1 MAAEFLSIHP
11 ETPEYRKVKEVVA
24 VLERGGVIAYPTDSV
39 YNFGCSLENKR
50 AIENLAKLKNI
61 KLKKANFSLVCRDL
75 KTMDEYTSPFSR
87 STFKVLNK
95 NLPGPFTFILNAS
108 NQIPKLF
115 DSKKK
120 EIGIRIPDNTIC
132 LEIVEMLGVP
142 LVTTSIHHED
152 EIVEYITDP
161 ELIFEQFEHHIDLVI
176 DGGIGNNEASTVVDC
191 TQDEL
196 VIVRQGIG
204 ELEY

>member
-1 MAAEFLSIHP
+1 MAAKFLPIHP
-11 ETPEYRKVKEVVA
+11 ETPEYRKIQEVIS
-24 VLERGGVIAYPTDSV
+24 VLNKGGIIAYPTDSV
-39 YNFGCSLENKR
+39 YNFGCSLDNKR
-50 AIENLAKLKNI
+50 AIEKLAKLRGI
-61 KLKKANFSLVCRDL
+61 KLKKANFSLVCTDL
-75 KTMDEYTSPFSR
+75 KSIDEYTTPFSR
-87 STFKVLNK
+87 SIFKALNK

-115 DSKKK
+115 DSNKK
-120 EIGIRIPDNTIC
+120 EIGIRIPDNEIC
-132 LEIVEMLGVP
+132 LEIARNLGVP

-161 ELIFEQFEHHIDLVI
+161 EQIFEKFEHQVDLVI
-176 DGGIGNNEASTVVDC
+176 DGGMGNNEPSTVVDC

-196 VIVRQGIG
+196 EIMRQGIG

>member
-1 MAAEFLSIHP
+1 MAAKFLPIHP
-11 ETPEYRKVKEVVA
+11 ETPEYRKIQEVIS
-24 VLERGGVIAYPTDSV
+24 VLNKGGIIAYPTDSV
-39 YNFGCSLENKR
+39 YNFGCSLDNKR
-50 AIENLAKLKNI
+50 AIEKLAKLRGI
-61 KLKKANFSLVCRDL
+61 KLKKANFSLVCTDL
-75 KTMDEYTSPFSR
+75 KSIDEYTTPFSR
-87 STFKVLNK
+87 SIFKALNK

-115 DSKKK
+115 DSNKK
-120 EIGIRIPDNTIC
+120 EIGIRIPDNEIC
-132 LEIVEMLGVP
+132 LEIARNLGVP

-161 ELIFEQFEHHIDLVI
+161 EQIFEKFEHQVDLVI
-176 DGGIGNNEASTVVDC
+176 DGGIGNNEPSTVVDC

-196 VIVRQGIG
+196 EIVRQGIG

>member
-1 MAAEFLSIHP
+1 MAAEFLPIHP
-11 ETPEYRKVKEVVA
+11 ETPEYRKIQEVTS
-24 VLERGGVIAYPTDSV
+24 VLNKGGIIAYPTDSV
-39 YNFGCSLENKR
+39 YNFGCSLDNKR
-50 AIENLAKLKNI
+50 AIEKLAKLKGI
-61 KLKKANFSLVCRDL
+61 KLKKANFSLVCADL
-75 KTMDEYTSPFSR
+75 KSIDEYTTPFSR
-87 STFKVLNK
+87 SIFKVLNK

-115 DSKKK
+115 DSNKK
-120 EIGIRIPDNTIC
+120 EIGIRIPDNEIC
-132 LEIVEMLGVP
+132 LEIVRNLGVP

-161 ELIFEQFEHHIDLVI
+161 EQIFEKFEHQVDMVI
-176 DGGIGNNEASTVVDC
+176 DGGIGNNEPSTVVDC

-196 VIVRQGIG
+196 EILRQGIG

>member
-1 MAAEFLSIHP
+1 LAAEFLPIHP
-11 ETPEYRKVKEVVA
+11 ETPEYRKIQEVIS
-24 VLERGGVIAYPTDSV
+24 VLNEGGIIAYPTDSV
-39 YNFGCSLENKR
+39 YNFGCSLDNKR
-50 AIENLAKLKNI
+50 AIEKLAKLKGI
-61 KLKKANFSLVCRDL
+61 KLKKANFSLVCADL
-75 KTMDEYTSPFSR
+75 KSIDEYTTPFSR
-87 STFKVLNK
+87 SIFKALNK

-115 DSKKK
+115 DSNKK
-120 EIGIRIPDNTIC
+120 EIGIRIPDNEIC
-132 LEIVEMLGVP
+132 LEIVRNLGVP

-161 ELIFEQFEHHIDLVI
+161 EQIFEKFEHQVDLVI
-176 DGGIGNNEASTVVDC
+176 DGGIGNNEPSTVVDC

-196 VIVRQGIG
+196 EILRQGIG

>member
-1 MAAEFLSIHP
+1 MPAESLEIHP
-11 ETPEYRKVKEVVA
+11 ETPEYRKIQEVVA
-24 VLERGGVIAYPTDSV
+24 VLKKGGIIAYPTDSV
-39 YNFGCSLENKR
+39 YNFGCSLNNKR
-50 AIENLAKLKNI
+50 AIEKLAKLKGI
-61 KLKKANFSLVCRDL
+61 KLKKANFSLVCHDL
-75 KTMDEYTSPFSR
+75 KTIDEYTSPFSR
-87 STFKVLNK
+87 SVFKALNK

-115 DSKKK
+115 DTNKK
-120 EIGIRIPDNTIC
+120 EIGIRIPDNIIC
-132 LEIVEMLGVP
+132 LEIVELLGVP

-161 ELIFEQFEHHIDLVI
+161 EQIFEKFEHQVDLVI

-191 TQDEL
+191 TNDEL
-196 VIVRQGIG
+196 DIVRQGIG

>member
-1 MAAEFLSIHP
+1 LAAKFLPIHP
-11 ETPEYRKVKEVVA
+11 ETPEYRKIQEVIS
-24 VLERGGVIAYPTDSV
+24 VLNKGGIIAYPTDSV
-39 YNFGCSLENKR
+39 YNFGCSLDNKR
-50 AIENLAKLKNI
+50 AIEKLAKLRGI
-61 KLKKANFSLVCRDL
+61 KLKKANFSLVCTDL
-75 KTMDEYTSPFSR
+75 KSIDEYTTPFSR
-87 STFKVLNK
+87 SIFKALNK

-115 DSKKK
+115 DSNKK
-120 EIGIRIPDNTIC
+120 EIGIRIPNNEIC
-132 LEIVEMLGVP
+132 LEIARNLGVP

-161 ELIFEQFEHHIDLVI
+161 EQIYEIFEHQVDLVI
-176 DGGIGNNEASTVVDC
+176 DGGIGNNEPSTVVDC

-196 VIVRQGIG
+196 EIVRQGIG

>member
-1 MAAEFLSIHP
+1 MAAKFLPIHP
-11 ETPEYRKVKEVVA
+11 ETPEYRKIQEVIS
-24 VLERGGVIAYPTDSV
+24 VLNKGGIIAYPTDSV
-39 YNFGCSLENKR
+39 YNFGCSLDNKR
-50 AIENLAKLKNI
+50 AIEKLAKLRGI
-61 KLKKANFSLVCRDL
+61 KLKKANFSLVCTDL
-75 KTMDEYTSPFSR
+75 KSIDEYTTPFSR
-87 STFKVLNK
+87 SIFKALNK

-115 DSKKK
+115 DSNKK
-120 EIGIRIPDNTIC
+120 EIGIRIPDNEIC
-132 LEIVEMLGVP
+132 LEIARNLGVP

-161 ELIFEQFEHHIDLVI
+161 EQIYEKFEHQVDLVI
-176 DGGIGNNEASTVVDC
+176 DGGMGNNEPSTVVDC

-196 VIVRQGIG
+196 EIVRQGIG

>member
-1 MAAEFLSIHP
+1 MAAKFLPIHP
-11 ETPEYRKVKEVVA
+11 ETPEYRKIQEVIS
-24 VLERGGVIAYPTDSV
+24 VLNKGGIIAYPTDSV
-39 YNFGCSLENKR
+39 YNFGCSLDNKR
-50 AIENLAKLKNI
+50 AIEKLAKLRGI
-61 KLKKANFSLVCRDL
+61 KLKKANFSLVCTDL
-75 KTMDEYTSPFSR
+75 KSIDEYTTPFSR
-87 STFKVLNK
+87 SIFKALNK

-115 DSKKK
+115 DSNKK
-120 EIGIRIPDNTIC
+120 EIGIRIPNNEIC
-132 LEIVEMLGVP
+132 LEIARNLGVP

-161 ELIFEQFEHHIDLVI
+161 EQIYEIFEHQVDLVI
-176 DGGIGNNEASTVVDC
+176 DGGIGNNEPSTVVDC

-196 VIVRQGIG
+196 EIVRQGIG

>member
-1 MAAEFLSIHP
+1 MIS
-11 ETPEYRKVKEVVA
+11 
-24 VLERGGVIAYPTDSV
+24 VLNKGGIIAYPTDSV
-39 YNFGCSLENKR
+39 YNFGCSLDNKR
-50 AIENLAKLKNI
+50 AIEKLAKLRGI
-61 KLKKANFSLVCRDL
+61 KLKKANFSLVCTDL
-75 KTMDEYTSPFSR
+75 KSIDEYTTPFSR
-87 STFKVLNK
+87 SIFKALNK

-115 DSKKK
+115 DSNKK
-120 EIGIRIPDNTIC
+120 EIGIRIPDNEIC
-132 LEIVEMLGVP
+132 LEIARNLGVP

-161 ELIFEQFEHHIDLVI
+161 EQIYEIFEHQVDLVI
-176 DGGIGNNEASTVVDC
+176 DGGIGNNEPSTVVDC

-196 VIVRQGIG
+196 EIVRQGIG